1 MNSNP
6 NSLIELDTER
16 SLTENEIEKEESFSE
31 LESLSQDTD
40 GLQSHVETTNSHLKC
55 FLDTNTTR
63 NEYSEQNLTPV
74 IWQKFQFLISV
85 LKVSS

>member
-40 GLQSHVETTNSHLKC
+40 GLQSHVETTNCHLKC